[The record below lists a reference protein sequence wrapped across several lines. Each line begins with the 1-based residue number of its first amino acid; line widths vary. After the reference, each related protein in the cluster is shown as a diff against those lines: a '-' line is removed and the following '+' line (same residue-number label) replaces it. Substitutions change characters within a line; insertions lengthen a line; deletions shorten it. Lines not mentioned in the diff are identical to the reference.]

1 MKRQSYVT
9 SVIRYLTYLVRAR
22 IGTRNPA
29 LGFLEVE
36 QQGLSDFLP
45 EKWLTYLM
53 ILVLQNHYLR
63 KRFVARVTEVLFCIH
78 Y

>member
-9 SVIRYLTYLVRAR
+9 SVIRYLTYLESAR

-29 LGFLEVE
+29 LGYLEVE

-45 EKWLTYLM
+45 EKWLT
-53 ILVLQNHYLR
+53 
-63 KRFVARVTEVLFCIH
+63 
-78 Y
+78 